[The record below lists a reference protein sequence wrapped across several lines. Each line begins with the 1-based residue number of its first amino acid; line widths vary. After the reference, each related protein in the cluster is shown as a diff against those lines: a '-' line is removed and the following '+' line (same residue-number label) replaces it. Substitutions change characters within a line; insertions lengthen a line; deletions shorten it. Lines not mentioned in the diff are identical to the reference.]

1 MSNVVIYTTRICPF
15 CIRAKQ
21 VLDGKGVEYREIAVD
36 TNPELRL
43 EMMEKSGRRTV
54 PQIWI
59 GETHV
64 GGFDDLWSLERSG
77 DLESLLAE
85 AAGA

>member
-1 MSNVVIYTTRICPF
+1 MSNVEIYTTRICPF

-36 TNPELRL
+36 ANPELRL

-59 GETHV
+59 GATHV

-77 DLESLLAE
+77 DLEPLLAE
-85 AAGA
+85 ADGA

>member
-36 TNPELRL
+36 ANPELRL
-43 EMMEKSGRRTV
+43 DMMEKSGRRTV

-64 GGFDDLWSLERSG
+64 GGFDDLWSLERRG
-77 DLESLLAE
+77 DLEPLLAE

>member
-1 MSNVVIYTTRICPF
+1 MSDVVIYTTRICPF

-21 VLDGKGVEYREIAVD
+21 VLDGKGVKYREIAVD
-36 TNPELRL
+36 ANPELRL

-54 PQIWI
+54 PQIWV

-64 GGFDDLWSLERSG
+64 GGFDDLWLLERRG
-77 DLESLLAE
+77 ELAPLLAAAAE
-85 AAGA
+85 A

>member
-1 MSNVVIYTTRICPF
+1 MSHVVIYTTRICPY

-21 VLDGKGVEYREIAVD
+21 LLQSKGVEFDEISVD
-36 TNPELRL
+36 AQPELRL

-54 PQIWI
+54 PQIWV

-64 GGFDDLWSLERSG
+64 GGFDDLWAMDRAGKLQP
-77 DLESLLAE
+77 LLDAQ
-85 AAGA
+85 ATA